1 MSPQTEKSIYI
12 IFSLRGYP
20 ITYQNRRLLL
30 FLVMEIDIF
39 KQDRNS
45 KMLLNEV
52 YFWTDTVKDW
62 KKIFSIDKYKMI
74 VVDTLRELVN
84 RKKIT
89 IYAFVIM
96 PNHLHL
102 VWQMIALNGKE
113 MPYASFNKFTSHQI
127 FQDLK
132 LRHPEIL
139 PFFKVSDGERN
150 FRLWQRDPLAIL
162 MDTQNKLEQKVD
174 YIHDNPLQGQW
185 QLCENPED
193 YEWSS
198 ARFYETGVDNFG
210 FLTDYRDII

>member
-1 MSPQTEKSIYI
+1 MEK
-12 IFSLRGYP
+12 
-20 ITYQNRRLLL
+20 
-30 FLVMEIDIF
+30 DIF

-45 KMLLNEV
+45 KMLLDEV

-62 KKIFSIDKYKMI
+62 KKIFSIDKYKII
-74 VVDTLRELVN
+74 VIDTLRELVN

-89 IYAFVIM
+89 VYAFVIM

-102 VWQMIALNGKE
+102 VWQMIELNGKE
-113 MPYASFNKFTSHQI
+113 MPHASFNKFTSHQI

-132 LRHPEIL
+132 LQHPEIL
-139 PFFKVSDGERN
+139 PYFKVSDRERN

-162 MDTQNKLEQKVD
+162 MDTTNKLEQKID
-174 YIHDNPLQGQW
+174 YIHNNPLQERW

-198 ARFYETGVDNFG
+198 ARFYETGIDNFE
-210 FLTDYRDII
+210 FLTDYRGII